1 VQATAP
7 TPTEALPIARLLAG
21 QHAGAGPVCWAAATH
36 TLGGK

>member
-21 QHAGAGPVCWAAATH
+21 QHAGAGTVI
-36 TLGGK
+36 